1 MKYLIMVKNCAVA
14 LAGTGTYILACIPK
28 GEQTLCRGRKL

>member
-1 MKYLIMVKNCAVA
+1 MKYLIMVKDCVVA
-14 LAGTGTYILACIPK
+14 LDGTDTHILARIPK